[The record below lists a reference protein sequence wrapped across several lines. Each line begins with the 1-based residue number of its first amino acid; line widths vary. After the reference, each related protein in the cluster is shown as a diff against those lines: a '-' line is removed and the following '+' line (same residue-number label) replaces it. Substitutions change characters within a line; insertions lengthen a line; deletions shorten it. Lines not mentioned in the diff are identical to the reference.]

1 MPLCDLETSEMHC
14 VRQVL
19 AELCARSMGIA
30 LLHQGYSLG
39 WVRVYLIKNNS
50 ITGRVTWVFQFISC
64 LCLFL
69 MEGEN
74 QWKCDTKEFSHTGL
88 QWSHSKGFKPFPIAG
103 SWFWN
108 GLGVYFLWSFLEDLI
123 HSWDAAMKSLC
134 LCNVQF
140 HFKNVCWDLG
150 RNVSGLGVF
159 GCLCE
164 WTEIDSGNWP
174 CLQCSD
180 LTILDGHGAESPQQ
194 GLTIALG
201 AFGGSQIRMN
211 WQINVMIHL
220 FGVTF

>member
-1 MPLCDLETSEMHC
+1 
-14 VRQVL
+14 
-19 AELCARSMGIA
+19 MGIA
-30 LLHQGYSLG
+30 LLHQGSSLR
-39 WVRVYLIKNNS
+39 WVRVYLIKNDS
-50 ITGRVTWVFQFISC
+50 ITGRVAWVFQFISC

-103 SWFWN
+103 SWFWD

-150 RNVSGLGVF
+150 RNVS
-159 GCLCE
+159 
-164 WTEIDSGNWP
+164 
-174 CLQCSD
+174 
-180 LTILDGHGAESPQQ
+180 
-194 GLTIALG
+194 ALG
-201 AFGGSQIRMN
+201 ASVNELRLIQGTGLASSAQILPY
-211 WQINVMIHL
+211 WMIMEHNPHSRADYSSWSIWGL
-220 FGVTF
+220 SN